1 LGGLFSVRFPFNH
14 PAGRLHQSTVVP
26 DAGLEPARPYEQSIL
41 SAPRLPFRQSG
52 AQQRVKEYR
61 RLDPVTDQEQP
72 SIAPRRVVVA
82 EDESLI
88 RMDIVEI
95 LRDNGFEVVG
105 EAGDGE
111 TAVALATELRPDLV
125 IMDVKMPQLD
135 GISAAERLTKNHI
148 APVVLLTAFSQKE
161 LVERASEAGALAYV
175 VKPFTPSDLLPAIEI
190 ALSRY
195 SQIITLEAE
204 VADLVERFETR
215 KLVDRAKGLL
225 NEKMGLSEPEAFRW
239 IQKASMDRRL
249 TMHDVAQAIIE
260 QLSAKK

>member
-1 LGGLFSVRFPFNH
+1 MTDL
-14 PAGRLHQSTVVP
+14 
-26 DAGLEPARPYEQSIL
+26 EQSSA
-41 SAPRLPFRQSG
+41 SAP
-52 AQQRVKEYR
+52 
-61 RLDPVTDQEQP
+61 
-72 SIAPRRVVVA
+72 APRRVVVA

-88 RMDIVEI
+88 RLDIVEI
-95 LRDNGFEVVG
+95 LRDNGFDVVG

-111 TAVALATELRPDLV
+111 TAVQLATELRPDLV

-135 GISAAERLTKNHI
+135 GISAAEKLSKSHI

-175 VKPFTPSDLLPAIEI
+175 VKPFTPNDLLPAIEI
-190 ALSRY
+190 ALARY
-195 SQIITLEAE
+195 EQIVTLEAE
-204 VADLVERFETR
+204 VADMVERFETR

-249 TMHDVAQAIIE
+249 TMQDVAKAIIE
-260 QLSAKK
+260 QLAPKK

>member
-1 LGGLFSVRFPFNH
+1 MTEIE
-14 PAGRLHQSTVVP
+14 QSTP
-26 DAGLEPARPYEQSIL
+26 PAT
-41 SAPRLPFRQSG
+41 A
-52 AQQRVKEYR
+52 
-61 RLDPVTDQEQP
+61 
-72 SIAPRRVVVA
+72 RRVVVA

-95 LRDNGFEVVG
+95 LTDAGFEVVG

-111 TAVALATELRPDLV
+111 TAVALATDLRPDLV
-125 IMDVKMPQLD
+125 IMDVKMPKLD
-135 GISAAERLTKNHI
+135 GISAAERLSKNHI

-175 VKPFTPSDLLPAIEI
+175 VKPFTPNDLLPAIEI

-195 SQIITLEAE
+195 QQIIALEAE
-204 VADLVERFETR
+204 VADMVERFETR

-225 NEKMGLSEPEAFRW
+225 NEKMGLSEPDAFRW

-249 TMHDVAQAIIE
+249 TMHEVAQTIVE
-260 QLSAKK
+260 QLAPKK